1 LIARLTIALAAAL
14 VSLGAAPPQPP
25 MTPAEQVA
33 ANSVR
38 SHVEFL
44 ADDRLE
50 GRDTGS
56 RGHEIAAQY
65 VASRFREMG
74 LEPGGPNGSWF
85 EQVPLR
91 RAITVQPSP
100 TITLTLNGH
109 RQPLAWARDIA
120 LRPSLTER
128 HPLIDAP
135 LIFVGYGLDEPL
147 LGLDDY
153 RGLDTKGAIVVS
165 LAGTPR
171 GMPGEI
177 AAHLTSAKADTAAA
191 HGAIGLIEV
200 GGEGRLESNVP
211 GTAGRAITNWVAPDG
226 KVGAGALRASLVLSK
241 AWQARLFDGAPK
253 SLAALHSEVATTSPR
268 GFPLN
273 ARLSLVAV
281 TAWTDFTSP
290 EVIGRLPG
298 ADRARAAENVVLM
311 AHLDH
316 LGIKPDAKPGEDRIY
331 NGALDNAAGVAT
343 MLEAAREFVASGRRP
358 ARSLLFIANT
368 GEEKGLL
375 GASYF
380 AAYPTVPAAS
390 ITSVVDLD
398 MPLPLYDFTDVIA
411 FGADHSTVARTVAAA
426 GAAMGIRVSPD
437 PMPQETIFVRSDHYR
452 FVQKGVPAI
461 LLMTGYANG
470 GEAVWKHFLAH
481 VYHSP
486 ADDLSQP
493 IQWRALARY
502 GMLNY
507 AIARALADAPD
518 RPRWYDRDYFA
529 DRFAPGQVRAARGSG
544 G

>member
-1 LIARLTIALAAAL
+1 MIARLATTLAAAL

-25 MTPAEQVA
+25 MTPAEQIA

-56 RGHEIAAQY
+56 RGLEIAAQY

-74 LEPGGPNGSWF
+74 LEPGGSAGSWF
-85 EQVPLR
+85 QQVPLR
-91 RAITVQPSP
+91 RATTVQSSP
-100 TITLTLNGH
+100 VITLTLNGQ
-109 RQPLAWARDIA
+109 RQTLAWARDVA

-128 HPLIDAP
+128 HRAIDAP
-135 LIFVGYGLDEPL
+135 LVFVGYGLDEPP

-171 GMPGEI
+171 ALPSEV
-177 AAHLTSAKADTAAA
+177 AAHLSSAKTETAAA

-200 GGEGRLESNVP
+200 GGEDRRESNVA
-211 GTAGRAITNWVAPDG
+211 TEASRTTTNWVATDG
-226 KVGAGALRASLVLSK
+226 SDASKLRASLSLSK
-241 AWQARLFDGAPK
+241 AWQAKLFDGSPK
-253 SLAALHSEVATTSPR
+253 SLASLRSEAATTSPR
-268 GFPLN
+268 GFPLGG
-273 ARLSLVAV
+273 RLSLVAD
-281 TAWTDFTSP
+281 TIWTDFTSP
-290 EVIGRLPG
+290 EVIARLPG
-298 ADRARAAENVVLM
+298 ADPRRATENVVLM

-316 LGIKPDAKPGEDRIY
+316 LGIKSDAKPGEDRIY

-343 MLEAAREFVASGRRP
+343 MLEAAREFVASGHRP
-358 ARSLLFIANT
+358 ARSILFIANT

-380 AAYPTVPAAS
+380 AEHPTVPLSS
-390 ITSVVDLD
+390 IVSVVDLD

-411 FGADHSTVARTVAAA
+411 FGADHSTVARTVAQA
-426 GAAMGIRVSPD
+426 GSAMGIRVAPD

-507 AIARALADAPD
+507 GIARALADAPD
-518 RPRWYDRDYFA
+518 RPRWVAHDYFG
-529 DRFAPGQVRAARGSG
+529 DRFAPNQPRATPLAP
-544 G
+544 